1 MWEHIVS
8 DEGFGGNEYIETTR
22 PLVLVTA
29 PGPGSGKMATCLSQL
44 YQEHRRGINAGYAK
58 FETFP
63 IWNLPLTH
71 PVNVAYEAATADLDD
86 VNMIDPFHLEAYGV
100 TTVNYNR
107 DVEIFPVLNALFEYI
122 YGLAGKDD
130 ISELVRL
137 RIAYM
142 IDDFGTIS
150 EYERQCME
158 EQLLGYFDRR
168 LGKELIAFVARAEGR
183 LVAAAYLL
191 IIEKP
196 ANPFL
201 PNGLDGEVLSVYT
214 ESEYRGK
221 GICTQLM
228 KNMIEFAKE
237 SKLCRID
244 LMATDE
250 GYPVYKKVGFE
261 DRVQKYIDMRL
272 KL

>member
-1 MWEHIVS
+1 MS
-8 DEGFGGNEYIETTR
+8 
-22 PLVLVTA
+22 
-29 PGPGSGKMATCLSQL
+29 
-44 YQEHRRGINAGYAK
+44 
-58 FETFP
+58 
-63 IWNLPLTH
+63 
-71 PVNVAYEAATADLDD
+71 NV
-86 VNMIDPFHLEAYGV
+86 
-100 TTVNYNR
+100 
-107 DVEIFPVLNALFEYI
+107 IFDM
-122 YGLAGKDD
+122 AGKDD

-158 EQLLGYFDRR
+158 EQLPGYFDRR
-168 LGKELIAFVARAEGR
+168 LGKELVAFVARAEGR

-237 SKLCRID
+237 NKLCRID

-261 DRVQKYIDMRL
+261 DRAQKYIDMRL